1 MRLSVSHPTRI
12 GFGIACGTAI
22 ALVDNL
28 ASGGEVSPV
37 VVVVLLLATSVT
49 GGALWGLSGWPA
61 AAIVWAAVPAPHVVK
76 LAVGL
81 EDTLHPATWA
91 SIGQL
96 AAFTAFVVACGTA
109 VGALLHAGLAS
120 RRR

>member
-1 MRLSVSHPTRI
+1 MRISVSHPTRV

-37 VVVVLLLATSVT
+37 VVVVLLLAAAVT

-61 AAIVWAAVPAPHVVK
+61 MALIWVAVPAPHVVL
-76 LAVGL
+76 LAAGL
-81 EDTLHPATWA
+81 PDTLHPATWP

-96 AAFTAFVVACGTA
+96 AGFTAFVVASGSGA
-109 VGALLHAGLAS
+109 GALLHAGLAS

>member
-1 MRLSVSHPTRI
+1 MRISVAHPTRL
-12 GFGIACGTAI
+12 GFGLACGTAI

-37 VVVVLLLATSVT
+37 VVVVLLLAASVT

-76 LAVGL
+76 QALGLA
-81 EDTLHPATWA
+81 DTLHPATWA

-96 AAFTAFVVACGTA
+96 AGFTAFVVACGSG

-120 RRR
+120 RR

>member
-1 MRLSVSHPTRI
+1 MRISVSHPTRL

-28 ASGGEVSPV
+28 AHGGEVSPV
-37 VVVVLLLATSVT
+37 VIVVLLLAASVAA
-49 GGALWGLSGWPA
+49 GALWGLSGWPA
-61 AAIVWAAVPAPHVVK
+61 MALIWVAVPAPHVVL

-81 EDTLHPATWA
+81 PDTLHPATWP

-96 AAFTAFVVACGTA
+96 AAFTALVVGCGSG
-109 VGALLHAGLAS
+109 VGALFHAGLAS

>member
-1 MRLSVSHPTRI
+1 MRISVSHPTRL

-22 ALVDNL
+22 ALVDNF

-37 VVVVLLLATSVT
+37 VVVVLLLAASVT
-49 GGALWGLSGWPA
+49 AGALWGLSGWPA
-61 AAIVWAAVPAPHVVK
+61 MVLIWIAVPAPHVVL

-81 EDTLHPATWA
+81 PDTLHPATWG
-91 SIGQL
+91 SIAQVAG
-96 AAFTAFVVACGTA
+96 FTAFVVACGSG
-109 VGALLHAGLAS
+109 VGALFHAGLVS